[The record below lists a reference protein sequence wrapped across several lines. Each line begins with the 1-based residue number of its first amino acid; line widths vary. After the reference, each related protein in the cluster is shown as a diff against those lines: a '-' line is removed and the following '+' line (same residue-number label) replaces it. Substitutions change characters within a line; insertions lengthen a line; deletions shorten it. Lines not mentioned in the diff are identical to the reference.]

1 MILPSMCFFLPF
13 FACAGILSS
22 SSMNVKEFFIV
33 V

>member
-13 FACAGILSS
+13 FARAGILS